1 MTINWNKPLE
11 FYCNASESW
20 LPAKVISSD
29 FRLAQREDARYM
41 IQIEYSNR
49 SAYQIVNKNGQSE
62 YDGTSRLRN
71 KPVIVERWMNVYK
84 YRGVGRFSGCG
95 GTLHLTEEL
104 ARSEGKDDYNYL
116 TTIKVTFE
124 DTGA

>member
-20 LPAKVISSD
+20 LPARVISSD
-29 FRLAQREDARYM
+29 FRLALREDASHM

-49 SAYQIVNKNGQSE
+49 SAYQIINKNGQTE
-62 YDGTSRLRN
+62 YDGISRLRN

-84 YRGVGRFSGCG
+84 YRVGDTYAGG
-95 GTLHLTEEL
+95 GTLHPSEEG
-104 ARSEGKDDYNYL
+104 ARIEGKGDCNYL

>member
-1 MTINWNKPLE
+1 MTINWNKPIE

-29 FRLAQREDARYM
+29 FRLVLREDACYM

-84 YRGVGRFSGCG
+84 YRAGDTYVGG
-95 GTLHLTEEL
+95 GTLHPSEED
-104 ARSEGKDDYNYL
+104 ARIAGKGDGSYL